1 MASLHELVRQAEIG
15 LFIVQYLVF
24 CSAPILCNCARDV
37 ISSSCTKIAQQE
49 RQNAFEMVLGQ
60 GRVRLLRCAGGIAL
74 EGMLFQ
80 RACHQ
85 ITDFIMRSWAYL
97 GDGPILY
104 PGLSEPS
111 NHICVWRDNPT
122 CVSPL
127 LDKML
132 LTAGVAAINI
142 WESWQNSVDPTR
154 WHSPKTFLDA
164 WRGLNPDTSA
174 VTRIANLL
182 EEGTYEV
189 RIYGYDAQCDR
200 QPVLALSW
208 IIFGVRGVF
217 SVEDSW
223 YV

>member
-15 LFIVQYLVF
+15 LFIVQYLGF
-24 CSAPILCNCARDV
+24 CSAPILCNCARDA

-60 GRVRLLRCAGGIAL
+60 GRLRRLRCAGEIAS
-74 EGMLFQ
+74 EGTLFQ

-132 LTAGVAAINI
+132 LTGGHKYMGILAEFNGSHAVALTENF
-142 WESWQNSVDPTR
+142 PGCM
-154 WHSPKTFLDA
+154 A
-164 WRGLNPDTSA
+164 WT
-174 VTRIANLL
+174 
-182 EEGTYEV
+182 
-189 RIYGYDAQCDR
+189 
-200 QPVLALSW
+200 QP
-208 IIFGVRGVF
+208 
-217 SVEDSW
+217 
-223 YV
+223 